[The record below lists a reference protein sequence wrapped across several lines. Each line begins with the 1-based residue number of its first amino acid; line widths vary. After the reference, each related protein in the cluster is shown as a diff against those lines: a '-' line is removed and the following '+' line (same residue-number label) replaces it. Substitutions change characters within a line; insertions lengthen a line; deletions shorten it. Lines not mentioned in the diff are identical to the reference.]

1 MCLHQPNKNACR
13 SMSCQKLTFAY
24 FQVTI
29 TNMQLYF
36 ITQIDV
42 ILQENKIKF
51 IHKVMEIYFG

>member
-1 MCLHQPNKNACR
+1 
-13 SMSCQKLTFAY
+13 MSYHKLMFAY

-42 ILQENKIKF
+42 VLQ
-51 IHKVMEIYFG
+51 

>member
-1 MCLHQPNKNACR
+1 
-13 SMSCQKLTFAY
+13 MSYPKLTFAY

-29 TNMQLYF
+29 TNMQFYF

-51 IHKVMEIYFG
+51 I